1 MDFKDMSYVLAIAK
15 YGNITKA
22 AESIYL
28 TQPSLSRFLQNVER
42 DIGQPLFKRVG
53 NKYIPT
59 YIGERYIEYAT
70 QILNE
75 KSELDHE
82 INDIV
87 KRNVGLLKIGIPS
100 MRATYLLPCTLP
112 IFKSLYPNMKLD
124 LRETNSAQLRQLI
137 LSGEIDLAFFNLV
150 EKNPN
155 IDYEIISHEELV
167 LIMSRR
173 NDLVRFGESR
183 PDCKY
188 PHMDISRLEDAPII
202 MQQENQMTR
211 HATERVFR
219 KAHFEP
225 NIIVTTGN
233 IPAAAQLAA
242 KNYGLYFITETH
254 LKHMDL
260 EDEIACFSIGE
271 PYTTIDFVAAY
282 RRNSYLPYHAQEFI
296 KIVRDFT

>member
-1 MDFKDMSYVLAIAK
+1 M
-15 YGNITKA
+15 
-22 AESIYL
+22 
-28 TQPSLSRFLQNVER
+28 ER

-112 IFKSLYPNMKLD
+112 IFKSLYPNMRLD
-124 LRETNSAQLRQLI
+124 LHETNSAQLRQLI

-188 PHMDISRLEDAPII
+188 PHMDISRLKDAPII

-211 HATERVFR
+211 Q
-219 KAHFEP
+219 
-225 NIIVTTGN
+225 TGN